1 MSVFIMLFIAVK
13 GQSQQMLKG
22 VIFEE
27 GTKTRLGSAAVHN
40 KRTGYTNTTNNFGLF
55 DILAQ
60 EGDTLQISMDG
71 YLNKELHVSNLKD
84 LIIYLRVASNQL
96 KEVKIT
102 SQSLLQ
108 NLKENQAAFRDKGI
122 FYNGKPPIGALSPL
136 GGSPL
141 TFLYE
146 AFSQDGK
153 RARRLGRFIERESE
167 YTEVASRFNKE
178 KIKGAVPIKEEDI
191 EEFKTAYWPKNED
204 IRKWADYDLHNYIKK
219 SFEEFKKTKGYM

>member
-84 LIIYLRVASNQL
+84 LIIYLRVGSNQ
-96 KEVKIT
+96 
-102 SQSLLQ
+102 
-108 NLKENQAAFRDKGI
+108 
-122 FYNGKPPIGALSPL
+122 
-136 GGSPL
+136 
-141 TFLYE
+141 
-146 AFSQDGK
+146 
-153 RARRLGRFIERESE
+153 
-167 YTEVASRFNKE
+167 
-178 KIKGAVPIKEEDI
+178 
-191 EEFKTAYWPKNED
+191 
-204 IRKWADYDLHNYIKK
+204 KK
-219 SFEEFKKTKGYM
+219 K